1 MILIYQYAWMVPSL
15 PLASPTTAGLGL
27 PILPAATRTLRRA
40 YASISTFPSGLATL
54 ISIHIAWRQIAGDP
68 IHRCLWSRV
77 VYNDNVAL
85 EMGYSTDPLTSIMP
99 VLITTVGVMV
109 MIHSGSHMSHDRGY
123 LRFFAHPSPSNALMP
138 GLVPS
143 PNLIQIHVFRE
154 LVGMCPYPSIG
165 SRFTRASAA
174 TACQKAFV
182 TNRAG
187 DFGSSP
193 GVSGPHRTTGS
204 SESEELSVRCKELF
218 ADHGV
223 SPFPAISRAAPLLTG
238 PVAKSAQFPLHTW
251 LPDATEGPTPISA
264 PIHAATT
271 VVAGISSVARMF
283 PPPEAP
289 PPMMSL
295 TSWVGG
301 VTAPLGATIAPAHRD
316 FKRVLAYSTM
326 SQLGYTMLALGAGSH
341 RAAMSHAITHA
352 HSKALVLLGPGSV
365 THPVEPVVGHRPDW
379 SQNMAFTGGIRKRMP
394 IAGTAFPSGTPPP
407 CGIPPFAC
415 FRSKEEILDDSW
427 SYPPVLGRMARF
439 TAGSTGSYT
448 PRMYLLTFE
457 GNYRANLSGPVP
469 PASTW
474 EEIQNRVASPEGQV
488 GGRPDPYS
496 VGLLAEHSVDPF
508 GHFVDTAGEADTV
521 SSLALKYDPISRPK
535 ESGDPMLPP
544 LVVSAIP
551 TLASGFI
558 GVPRPVAGLGFD
570 LLSDWLDPLRGQ
582 PMMTV
587 IMTSGGWPDLP
598 GTITPVAIALSG
610 TLIAYKP
617 YGPGRPRVRLPHEVA
632 PEVAEISGYFPS
644 KLYGWSY
651 YRGYVDRYYAPVP
664 SSGVRVLA
672 ETALT
677 SDNQIIDGPVN
688 GAGVLGPPGGEGLRY
703 GEGGR
708 ISHYSYGSVLATP
721 VLSATVM
728 GYNQGSPAW

>member
-1 MILIYQYAWMVPSL
+1 MILIYQYAWMVPLL
-15 PLASPTTAGLGL
+15 PLASSTTAGLGL
-27 PILPAATRTLRRA
+27 LILPAATRTLRRA
-40 YASISTFPSGLATL
+40 YASISTFLLGLAML
-54 ISIHIAWRQIAGDP
+54 ISIYIAWRQIAGDP
-68 IHRCLWSRV
+68 IHRCLWSWV

-85 EMGYSTDPLTSIMP
+85 EMGYLIDPLTSIML

-109 MIHSGSHMSHDRGY
+109 MIYSGSYMSHDRGY
-123 LRFFAHPSPSNALMP
+123 LRFFAYLSLFNALML
-138 GLVPS
+138 GLVLS
-143 PNLIQIHVFRE
+143 PNLIQIYVFWE
-154 LVGMCPYPSIG
+154 LVGMCSYLLIG
-165 SRFTRASAA
+165 FWFTRASAA

-182 TNRAG
+182 TNRVG
-187 DFGSSP
+187 DFGLLL
-193 GVSGPHRTTGS
+193 GVLGLYWTTGS
-204 SESEELSVRCKELF
+204 FEFEELSVRCKELF

-223 SPFPAISRAAPLLTG
+223 SPFFAISCAALLLMG
-238 PVAKSAQFPLHTW
+238 PVAKSAQFPLHIW
-251 LPDATEGPTPISA
+251 LPDAMEGPTPISA
-264 PIHAATT
+264 LIHAATM
-271 VVAGISSVARMF
+271 VVAGIFFVARMF
-283 PPPEAP
+283 PLFEAL

-301 VTAPLGATIAPAHRD
+301 VTALLGATIALAHRD

-326 SQLGYTMLALGAGSH
+326 SQLGYMMLALGAGSY
-341 RAAMSHAITHA
+341 RAAMFHVITHA
-352 HSKALVLLGPGSV
+352 YSKALVFLGSGSV
-365 THPVEPVVGHRPDW
+365 IHSVEPVVGYRPDW

-394 IAGTAFPSGTPPP
+394 IAGTAFLSGTLSL

-415 FRSKEEILDDSW
+415 FWSKEEILDDSW
-427 SYPPVLGRMARF
+427 SYSPVLGWMAWF
-439 TAGSTGSYT
+439 TAGLTGFYMF
-448 PRMYLLTFE
+448 RMYLLTFE

-521 SSLALKYDPISRPK
+521 SSLALKYDPILRPK
-535 ESGDPMLPP
+535 ESGDLMLPP
-544 LVVSAIP
+544 LVVLAIP
-551 TLASGFI
+551 TLVSGFI

-610 TLIAYKP
+610 TLIAYKF

-632 PEVAEISGYFPS
+632 PEVAEILGYFSS

-651 YRGYVDRYYAPVP
+651 YRGYVDRYYALVF

-672 ETALT
+672 EIAFTF
-677 SDNQIIDGPVN
+677 DNQIIDGLVN
-688 GAGVLGPPGGEGLRY
+688 GAGVLGLLGGEGLRY

-708 ISHYSYGSVLATP
+708 ISYYLYGLVFATL
-721 VLSATVM
+721 VLSVIVM